1 MAFHVG
7 DQKEVALLLSFLECR
22 TFILEGREKY
32 QYIGDQILPA
42 RSALELL
49 RPTFAV
55 EFDAT
60 ETAAAEFMAAL
71 DAFDTF
77 ARDHAEAFNAFFAY
91 EHGRFAERND
101 MLENWVWDDGGNSP
115 EIPAAH
121 WWWAP
126 ISSGEA

>member
-7 DQKEVALLLSFLECR
+7 DLKEVALLLSFLECR

-49 RPTFAV
+49 RPTFAA
-55 EFDAT
+55 EFDAA
-60 ETAAAEFMAAL
+60 EAATVEFTKAL
-71 DAFDTF
+71 DAFDAF

-91 EHGRFAERND
+91 EHAQVNRATALEDFAWNDIGRT
-101 MLENWVWDDGGNSP
+101 P
-115 EIPAAH
+115 EVPEAH

-126 ISSGEA
+126 ISTGEA